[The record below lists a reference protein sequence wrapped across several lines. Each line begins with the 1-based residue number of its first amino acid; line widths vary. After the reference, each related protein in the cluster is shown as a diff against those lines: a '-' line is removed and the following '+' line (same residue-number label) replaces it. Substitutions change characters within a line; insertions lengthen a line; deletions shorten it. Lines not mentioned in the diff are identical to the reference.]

1 MTLFLGGGYVSMQGP
16 LGPWSVDDRLAVSI
30 VAVMRGLTV
39 SKDDGQRM
47 MLLWGSCYILCVCV
61 FFT

>member
-1 MTLFLGGGYVSMQGP
+1 MQGP

-39 SKDDGQRM
+39 SNDDGQRM
-47 MLLWGSCYILCVCV
+47 MLLWGSSATI
-61 FFT
+61 

>member
-1 MTLFLGGGYVSMQGP
+1 MQGP
-16 LGPWSVDDRLAVSI
+16 LGPWSVDGRLAVSI

-47 MLLWGSCYILCVCV
+47 MLLGGSCEFMCVWVLSKIKIKYIV
-61 FFT
+61 